1 MANEATDRSR
11 FPDGFRILHGK
22 QEYITYK
29 EHSSIRIW
37 PSEVAAHYDNHLHSA
52 IEVMLPDA
60 GAAAYQLPDRM
71 YHVEPG
77 EILFIPSGCP
87 HELTEPDNIRRY
99 LLLFEPGPLYT
110 LQDMPQVALM
120 TQRPIYL
127 QEPTALRE
135 QVRGL
140 LHQAIDC
147 YIQKLPMW
155 NTQCYAYLL
164 QAYSLLGREF
174 LSTEMPYT
182 PVRHKQIDPEI
193 MNSVMTYIT
202 EHYMDDISLE
212 DAAAFAGFSKYY
224 FSRVFK
230 DYAGISFSEY
240 LLVKRLNAASNLLI
254 RSNQPIREI
263 AQESGFG
270 SVATFN
276 RIFRDHKKCTPT
288 QFRAIYG
295 SVMTVNIDSPIF
307 HTKDAEDAER

>member
-1 MANEATDRSR
+1 MAREATDRSR

-140 LHQAIDC
+140 LHRLLFPEAAHVEHPVLCLSAAGVFPAGPGIPEHGNA
-147 YIQKLPMW
+147 L
-155 NTQCYAYLL
+155 YARP
-164 QAYSLLGREF
+164 A
-174 LSTEMPYT
+174 
-182 PVRHKQIDPEI
+182 
-193 MNSVMTYIT
+193 
-202 EHYMDDISLE
+202 
-212 DAAAFAGFSKYY
+212 
-224 FSRVFK
+224 
-230 DYAGISFSEY
+230 
-240 LLVKRLNAASNLLI
+240 
-254 RSNQPIREI
+254 
-263 AQESGFG
+263 
-270 SVATFN
+270 
-276 RIFRDHKKCTPT
+276 
-288 QFRAIYG
+288 
-295 SVMTVNIDSPIF
+295 
-307 HTKDAEDAER
+307 